1 MWEDE
6 QDVGRSRCM
15 SGKSFTKKSPIVP
28 SSNHEVIQNLA
39 QRLHH
44 SDSKE
49 ATRFLN
55 FTKKVENPVRVVS
68 PNPQRASLS
77 KTKFNISGKLQ

>member
-15 SGKSFTKKSPIVP
+15 SGKSYTKKSPIVQP
-28 SSNHEVIQNLA
+28 CSTDVIQNLA

-44 SDSKE
+44 SDTKE
-49 ATRFLN
+49 TTRFLN
-55 FTKKVENPVRVVS
+55 FTKKEDNPVQVIS
-68 PNPQRASLS
+68 PNP
-77 KTKFNISGKLQ
+77 